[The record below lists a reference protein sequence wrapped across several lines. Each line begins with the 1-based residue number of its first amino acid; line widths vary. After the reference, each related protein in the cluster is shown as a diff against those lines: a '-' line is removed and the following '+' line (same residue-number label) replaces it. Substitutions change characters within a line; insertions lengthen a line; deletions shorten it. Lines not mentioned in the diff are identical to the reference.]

1 MGFAWARAARD
12 AAQGLCPR
20 GQALAPRA
28 THPTVFQR
36 EAMEK
41 MSGLKG
47 VKSMDSSFAYLFKG
61 LDEGRMAKIRA
72 IGKEIAVK
80 SGQQRFRKG
89 EEAKIFLGEL

>member
-1 MGFAWARAARD
+1 M
-12 AAQGLCPR
+12 
-20 GQALAPRA
+20 PRA
-28 THPTVFQR
+28 MKPAGNGGVDDGFRCRSTHPTVFQR